1 MNQFQLDR
9 SVARVTGESV
19 DVIHRQGFSLL
30 KPLLNEADEAG
41 RWLQRQFARLR
52 AHRHQRRRMPQRLQ
66 VCAA

>member
-9 SVARVTGESV
+9 SVARATGESI

-41 RWLQRQFARLR
+41 RWLQRFYQGCRAR
-52 AHRHQRRRMPQRLQ
+52 RHQRRQRLH